1 VAATAT
7 LTPTPF
13 AIKEADDTDKP
24 QHLTDQDRQDRQHT
38 NQSNRDDVYT
48 EGNVVEVHQDERPP
62 YVVIANRDG
71 PVHVTLLCGSQC
83 PTIHVGDY
91 LELDGEKQS
100 EQAFDATEVTVS
112 R

>member
-1 VAATAT
+1 MGVGVHRAIARKVALREQA
-7 LTPTPF
+7 
-13 AIKEADDTDKP
+13 
-24 QHLTDQDRQDRQHT
+24 
-38 NQSNRDDVYT
+38 QSIRNR
-48 EGNVVEVHQDERPP
+48 E
-62 YVVIANRDG
+62 VIANRDG